1 MAAALQALVSASL
14 LVFLASA
21 VSQSLAQNSQRSPSP
36 ARSAQRGGGPAD
48 NTRSHSPARAGSP
61 DARTERRRRP
71 DRPRTPAGSPNAT
84 YDYFILSQ
92 QWSPGI
98 CAADSQCIASSKK
111 NYWTIHGLW
120 PSGDSSSPSFCI
132 DEQFNGRVLDP
143 IKRDLNKYW
152 PSLTSPE
159 ARYFAFWRH
168 QWQKHGSCA
177 GDVPALN
184 GLFKFFNS
192 TLAVYHKY
200 NIFEFLS
207 NSLIRPSVV
216 RTYSAGEIRNAL
228 SDDIREKVNIV
239 CNQRVPGRDA
249 PVLTEIRFCLNKQ
262 LEPVNCQGKNGGCGR
277 RNYYLPAART

>member
-1 MAAALQALVSASL
+1 MRQPPYMQPGRRTLNEL
-14 LVFLASA
+14 
-21 VSQSLAQNSQRSPSP
+21 P
-36 ARSAQRGGGPAD
+36 AQRGLRTVGVRQS
-48 NTRSHSPARAGSP
+48 NTRSHSPSRGGSGP
-61 DARTERRRRP
+61 ADARTDRRRRP

-98 CAADSQCIASSKK
+98 CAAEPQCVSTSKK

-120 PSGDSSSPSFCI
+120 PSGDNTSPSFCV

-152 PSLTSPE
+152 PSLTSAE
-159 ARYFAFWRH
+159 ARYFTFWRH
-168 QWQKHGSCA
+168 QWQKHGTCA

-184 GLFKFFNS
+184 GLFNFFNS
-192 TLAVYHKY
+192 TLAVYKKY

-216 RTYSAGEIRNAL
+216 RTYSASEIRNAL

-239 CNQRVPGRDA
+239 CSQRVPNRDA
-249 PVLTEIRFCLNKQ
+249 PVLTEIRFCLDKN
-262 LEPVNCQGKNGGCGR
+262 LETVNCQGRNGGCGR
-277 RNYYLPAART
+277 RNYYLPARP

>member
-1 MAAALQALVSASL
+1 MALTRRTLATAFVL
-14 LVFLASA
+14 LVVLASMA
-21 VSQSLAQNSQRSPSP
+21 VQSWAQNSQRAPSP
-36 ARSAQRGGGPAD
+36 ARAAHGGGPAS
-48 NTRSHSPARAGSP
+48 NTRSHSPSRGGS
-61 DARTERRRRP
+61 DARTDRRRRP

-98 CAADSQCIASSKK
+98 CAAEPQCVSTSKK

-120 PSGDSSSPSFCI
+120 PSGDNTSPSFCV

-152 PSLTSPE
+152 PSLTSAE
-159 ARYFAFWRH
+159 ARYFTFWRH
-168 QWQKHGSCA
+168 QWQKHGTCA

-184 GLFKFFNS
+184 GLFNFFNS
-192 TLAVYHKY
+192 TLAVYKKY

-216 RTYSAGEIRNAL
+216 RTYSAAEIRNAL
-228 SDDIREKVNIV
+228 SDDIRQKVNIV
-239 CNQRVPGRDA
+239 CSQRVPNRDA
-249 PVLTEIRFCLNKQ
+249 PVLTEIRFCLDKN
-262 LEPVNCQGKNGGCGR
+262 LDTVNCQGRNGGCGR
-277 RNYYLPAART
+277 RNYYLPARP